1 LRHSIAPKPHCI
13 VLNIENDVIEI
24 IENGSLLSNRLVYG
38 QKLMNKI
45 RPFYLAMPALMLLAT
60 TNAVAVSTNRDLAL
74 LDTLER
80 GMWQLRPTG
89 TSGPV
94 TKICVANP
102 ESLTQI
108 QHSGIAC
115 EQYIVRSSA
124 NSVTVSYTCKGQGQG
139 LTTIR
144 KESKRIIHIQ
154 SQGIRNNA
162 PFSISVEGRKI
173 GAC

>member
-1 LRHSIAPKPHCI
+1 MN
-13 VLNIENDVIEI
+13 NIRPLYCLTGALLLLGATSAFAVS
-24 IENGSLLSNRLVYG
+24 ENG
-38 QKLMNKI
+38 
-45 RPFYLAMPALMLLAT
+45 
-60 TNAVAVSTNRDLAL
+60 DLAL

-89 TSGPV
+89 GGAPA
-94 TKICVANP
+94 TKICLGNP

-108 QHSGIAC
+108 QHSGLAC
-115 EQYIVRSSA
+115 EQYVVRSNA

-144 KESKRIIHIQ
+144 KESSRIIHIQ

-162 PFSISVEGRKI
+162 PFSTSVEGRKI